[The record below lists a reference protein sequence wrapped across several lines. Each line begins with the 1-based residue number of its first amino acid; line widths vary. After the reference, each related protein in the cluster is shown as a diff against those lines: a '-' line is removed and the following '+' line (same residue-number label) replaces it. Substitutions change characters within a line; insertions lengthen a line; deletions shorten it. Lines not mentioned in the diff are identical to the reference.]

1 MDSWYLTQ
9 IHGHAGDRGQVL
21 EILPA
26 MPSNVDE
33 EEAVKQPERLFGVSG
48 IAIRETQVNQN

>member
-9 IHGHAGDRGQVL
+9 IHGNTGDRGRVL

-33 EEAVKQPERLFGVSG
+33 EEAAKQLERLFGVFG